1 MDKTK
6 LIKFTDFHCKVCNK
20 YYLSYQSLWNHN
32 NKFHNTNVSTNIP
45 CVSNNIP
52 IVSNIIPTVN
62 NIKADQQLKI
72 NNNESKL
79 HCSICNKQF
88 SSTQNRWKHENRVC
102 KNKLDNSNKIN
113 DEIKNKELELQ
124 ITKEKNLLLKQ
135 EEKIL
140 KLKLKL
146 EKSEIIDNVTLRQL
160 NKKLMERNNLIKK
173 SMINSNINSNNTNN
187 VQNNNV
193 VNNTF
198 QLVGFGKEEIVD
210 LLTLSEKKQILNAR
224 MGCLEK
230 LIEIVHCG
238 NYNQFK
244 NIIVTNMKDGLVYKY
259 VDSVG
264 QFKLSTKSEAI
275 NHLVD
280 CRFDD
285 IQVIYNELI
294 NYNKIDE
301 RTKNLIEKFINNFQ
315 DPNKKF
321 YDMDNKEY
329 PSFKHYKINEVK
341 ILLYNNQDK
350 ITNDIA
356 LLLTATDDPPNDL
369 SKNNEVI
376 I

>member
-1 MDKTK
+1 MKEETK
-6 LIKFTDFHCKVCNK
+6 QK
-20 YYLSYQSLWNHN
+20 
-32 NKFHNTNVSTNIP
+32 
-45 CVSNNIP
+45 
-52 IVSNIIPTVN
+52 
-62 NIKADQQLKI
+62 
-72 NNNESKL
+72 
-79 HCSICNKQF
+79 
-88 SSTQNRWKHENRVC
+88 
-102 KNKLDNSNKIN
+102 
-113 DEIKNKELELQ
+113 EID
-124 ITKEKNLLLKQ
+124 LLLKKQ

-146 EKSEIIDNVTLRQL
+146 EKSEMIDNVTLKQL
-160 NKKLMERNNLIKK
+160 NKKLLERHNLIKK
-173 SMINSNINSNNTNN
+173 SMINSNINSHNTNN
-187 VQNNNV
+187 IQNNNV
-193 VNNTF
+193 INNTF

-275 NHLVD
+275 NYLVD
-280 CRFDD
+280 NRFDD

-301 RTKNLIEKFINNFQ
+301 RTKNLIKKFINNFQ
-315 DPNKKF
+315 DSNKKF
-321 YDMDNKEY
+321 YDMENSCESMSLALDSKLNLESSDNKEY

-356 LLLTATDDPPNDL
+356 LLLTATDDPPY
-369 SKNNEVI
+369 SSTI
-376 I
+376 